1 MINKLRNTSGKMLA
15 ALRALFARLGK
26 WLVKVLN
33 TPAKQI
39 VAGVIGLL
47 LVGALIGVASFG
59 TGGDRGATASGDL
72 QVQPVELGQLTS
84 SIGATGQVRA
94 GQSATLNWGTSGIVE
109 NIYVI
114 EGQDV
119 LDGELLATLERNSL
133 PQSVINAQSAL
144 LDAQEELDAFY
155 ESYEGLALAKAQEA
169 VADAQE
175 GLDSSG
181 YTYTSLQSPAKN
193 TDIDQAYADV
203 LLAQQNLDKAQDK
216 YDPYSGKSADNLTR
230 ASLLA
235 ALGDAQEAFDSAA
248 RTYNGLLSGANST
261 DLGVAEADYSVAV
274 ENLIDAQAEY
284 ERLLAGPRSAEIAAA
299 ESQVIAAEANL
310 KQSLVESPFDGTVTV
325 VYPQQGDIVS
335 SQVQAFRIDN
345 LSELYVEVEV
355 NELDVNKV
363 ELGQTVIITLDAIR
377 NEEFSGEVTSVSL
390 AGDNSSG
397 VVNFAVTIQIFDV
410 DERIKP
416 GMTAAVEILVTGEAA
431 MLLVPNQAIR
441 LENGLQVV
449 YVMTPDGGLRPVS
462 ITLGQ
467 SSDTLS
473 QVIAGDLQEGDLIVL
488 NPIDENLAGE
498 GGPGFGAFR
507 TTFGGGQPPGGGN
520 FSGGQ
525 GGFRG
530 GGGGGGQQ

>member
-1 MINKLRNTSGKMLA
+1 MLDKLRNTSGKILA
-15 ALRALFARLGK
+15 GLGALFARLGK

-39 VAGVIGLL
+39 AAGVLGLI
-47 LVGALIGVASFG
+47 LVGVLIGIASFG
-59 TGGDRGATASGDL
+59 TGNTTSAATGDL
-72 QVQPVELGQLTS
+72 QVQPVELGRLTS

-119 LDGELLATLERNSL
+119 LDGQVLATLEQSSL
-133 PQSVINAQSAL
+133 PQSVIQAQSDL
-144 LDAQEELDAFY
+144 LNAQEELDAFY

-169 VADAQE
+169 VADAQDALE
-175 GLDSSG
+175 SSD
-181 YTYTSLQSPAKN
+181 YTYTSLQSPAN
-193 TDIDQAYADV
+193 STDIDQAYVDV
-203 LLAQQNLDKAQDK
+203 LLAQQDLDRAQEN

-230 ASLLA
+230 AALLSGLA
-235 ALGDAQEAFDSAA
+235 DAQEAFDSVA
-248 RTYNGLLSGANST
+248 RIYNALLNGANST

-274 ENLIDAQAEY
+274 ENLIDAQEEY
-284 ERLLAGPRSAEIAAA
+284 GRLLAGPTGVEIAAA
-299 ESQVIAAEANL
+299 ESKLIAAEANL
-310 KQSLVESPFDGTVTV
+310 KLSLVESPFDGTVTAV
-325 VYPQQGDIVS
+325 FPQQGDIVS

-363 ELGQTVIITLDAIR
+363 ELGQNVIISLDAIR
-377 NEEFSGEVTSVSL
+377 NEEFTGEITSVSM
-390 AGDNSSG
+390 AGDGSSG
-397 VVNFAVTIQIFDV
+397 VVNFAVTIQILET

-416 GMTAAVEILVTGEAA
+416 GMTAAVEILVAEETA

-441 LENGLQVV
+441 LENGVQVV
-449 YVMTPDGGLRPVS
+449 YVVGSGEALRPVT

-473 QVIAGDLQEGDLIVL
+473 QVVEGDLREGDLIVL
-488 NPIDENLAGE
+488 NPIDENLASEE
-498 GGPGFGAFR
+498 GTNFGAFR
-507 TTFGGGQPPGGGN
+507 AFGGGGRPPDDAVFIGGQPGAGGG
-520 FSGGQ
+520 
-525 GGFRG
+525 RG
-530 GGGGGGQQ
+530 RNE